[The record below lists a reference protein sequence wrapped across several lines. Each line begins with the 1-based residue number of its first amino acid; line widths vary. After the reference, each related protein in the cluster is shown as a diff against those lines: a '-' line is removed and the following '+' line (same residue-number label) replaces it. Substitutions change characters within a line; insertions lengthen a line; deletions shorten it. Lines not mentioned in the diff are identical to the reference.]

1 MLSKADS
8 VPAQGVG
15 SAYQEQVR
23 LVKELENFDVEINSK
38 KGNFDIYHIH
48 SVNLRYRLRMNKKHI
63 NVMYVHFVP
72 SMNDGSIKLWKPIQ
86 WIFDKY
92 VNNMY
97 RKADELVVVNPE
109 FKTPLLKLGIKEEN
123 ITYIPN
129 FVDDKNFYKL
139 DEKSIKNLKEK
150 YQIPEDKFVVLGCGQ
165 IQKRKG
171 FDDFIETAKNNPD
184 IFFIWAG
191 GFSFGRI
198 TDGYKKYK
206 KIIANPPQNVRF
218 LGIIPRNEMNDVYN
232 ISDILFMPS
241 FIELFPMT
249 ILEIAN
255 IGKPILLRKLDL
267 YPPILFDKY
276 LDGTNVDEFNNQIKL
291 LAGDKNLYELY
302 SKKSKELAA
311 YYNKEYVSNLW
322 NEYYLRIYEK
332 HKKIYNK

>member
-1 MLSKADS
+1 ME
-8 VPAQGVG
+8 P
-15 SAYQEQVR
+15 Y
-23 LVKELENFDVEINSK
+23 
-38 KGNFDIYHIH
+38 
-48 SVNLRYRLRMNKKHI
+48 
-63 NVMYVHFVP
+63 
-72 SMNDGSIKLWKPIQ
+72 
-86 WIFDKY
+86 
-92 VNNMY
+92 
-97 RKADELVVVNPE
+97 
-109 FKTPLLKLGIKEEN
+109 
-123 ITYIPN
+123 
-129 FVDDKNFYKL
+129 
-139 DEKSIKNLKEK
+139 
-150 YQIPEDKFVVLGCGQ
+150 
-165 IQKRKG
+165 
-171 FDDFIETAKNNPD
+171 
-184 IFFIWAG
+184 G

-232 ISDILFMPS
+232 VSDILLMPS

-276 LDGTNVDEFNNQIKL
+276 LDGTNVDEFSNQIKL

-302 SKKSKELAA
+302 SEKSNELTA

-332 HKKIYNK
+332 HKKRVYPH